1 MFMVYGNTRKWSVE
15 LDLSEAISDKVW
27 RITLLAS
34 TEISLYMHFAK
45 IDDCS
50 IEDCEEDNLISDQS
64 DYEAEVSASE
74 LCVEDQ
80 LFGAPGH
87 GFLRVQGE

>member
-1 MFMVYGNTRKWSVE
+1 
-15 LDLSEAISDKVW
+15 
-27 RITLLAS
+27 
-34 TEISLYMHFAK
+34 MHFAK
-45 IDDCS
+45 IDVRS
-50 IEDCEEDNLISDQS
+50 IEDCEEDNFISDQS